1 MKRIIWA
8 ILAMFTLATAV
19 AQLATPKSLYVRQ
32 YLDEQATRNRLLSE
46 NRTEA
51 LKTLSTEFAPP
62 QIINGVEMVDA
73 FIGIDDANVIPV
85 LESWGVIVNSK
96 FDGFVTALIPLHRL
110 SRVEDIPGVNDIQ
123 MSRMLELCTDSTLSQ
138 TLAGQVLNGTDFG
151 LPQAYDGTGIIV
163 GIIDF
168 GFDYQ
173 HYAFRDSEDPS
184 KTRIVRVYDAN
195 DSTGHPV
202 IVNGNTMMG
211 SVFMGDE
218 ISTLK
223 TDYYGGTH
231 GTHTASIAT
240 GRHFNGYG
248 GMAPGAEIILAVPR
262 FLSITVRESEIVNCM
277 KYIYAYAD
285 SVNKPCVIS
294 LSVSTSYGPHDGN
307 DYMSKA
313 IAQCVGPGRIFV
325 IAAGN
330 NGVSQDY
337 CGGSA
342 LHDKPFN
349 MLVGCKNANPKAD
362 DSYYYD
368 GIWVDTW
375 VRRKSTRPVA
385 RFHIL
390 DKVTKRIVWESRNI
404 ASIDT
409 IYADEISDYF
419 EPNLSKDSI
428 GRLNAI
434 ISYSGNNGKYD
445 MKTFIYNL
453 RCKSYT
459 VDGSGYITSRY
470 QIGISV
476 YPPSHLSSLSPDS
489 IYVDSWMGLS
499 IGQRDWIDGVYID
512 KTINED
518 SVVTQYVQGFYAWP
532 QNECSIGSY
541 AVNDSIISAGAYV
554 GRNNYY
560 SLPLDS
566 LIIDNSYVG
575 GYTNFSS
582 YQSPGAGPTGFA
594 LPTVVAPGYNVIAA
608 GSRYSYFADYNPS
621 LVARSEDGS
630 YWGVLSGTSMAAPT
644 VAGIIAQ
651 WLQINPELSPKNIK
665 NILSETSR
673 RDAFTDNPIYGV
685 RYGAY
690 GKIDAMAGAKFL
702 LGIEDPVFKKGDVD
716 GDGIVDIN
724 DVTLMIDYLLHLV
737 DSLVVPKAGDVDG
750 DEVIDIN
757 DVTTLIDYIL
767 GIIDLD

>member
-19 AQLATPKSLYVRQ
+19 AQLAAPKSLYVRQ

-62 QIINGVEMVDA
+62 QTINGVEMVDA
-73 FIGIDDANVIPV
+73 FIGIDDANVIPA

-96 FDGFVTALIPLHRL
+96 FDGFVTALIPLDRL
-110 SRVEDIPGVNDIQ
+110 SQVEEIPGVNDIQ

-218 ISTLK
+218 ISTLT

-248 GMAPGAEIILAVPR
+248 GMAPGAEIVLAVPR

-512 KTINED
+512 KTIEED
-518 SVVTQYVQGFYAWP
+518 SVVTQYVQGFYAQP

>member
-8 ILAMFTLATAV
+8 ILAMLTITTAV
-19 AQLATPKSLYVRQ
+19 AQLLTPKSLHVRQ
-32 YLDEQATRNRLLSE
+32 YLDEQATRHRLQAE

-51 LKTLSTEFAPP
+51 LKSLSTEFAPP
-62 QIINGVEMVDA
+62 QTINGVEMVDA
-73 FIGIDDANVIPV
+73 FIGIDDENVIPV
-85 LESWGVIVNSK
+85 LKSWGVIVNSK
-96 FDGFVTALIPLHRL
+96 FDGFVTALIPLDRL
-110 SRVEDIPGVNDIQ
+110 ARIEEIPGVNDIQ
-123 MSRMLELCTDSTLSQ
+123 VSRMMELCTDSTLSQ

-151 LPQAYDGTGIIV
+151 LPQAYDGTGVIV

-173 HYAFRDSEDPS
+173 HYAFRNSEDPS
-184 KTRIVRVYDAN
+184 QTRIVRVYDAN
-195 DSTGHPV
+195 DTTGHPV
-202 IVNGNTMMG
+202 IVKGSTLMG
-211 SVFMGDE
+211 SVFMGEE
-218 ISTLK
+218 ISSLR

-248 GMAPGAEIILAVPR
+248 GMAPGADIVLAVPR
-262 FLSITVRESEIVNCM
+262 FLSITVRETEIVNCM

-307 DYMSKA
+307 DYMSKS
-313 IAQCVGPGRIFV
+313 IAQSVGPGRIFV

-330 NGVSQDY
+330 NGVSQGY
-337 CGGSA
+337 CHGNA

-349 MLVGCKNANPKAD
+349 MLVGCKNANLNAD

-375 VRRKSTRPVA
+375 VRNKSTRPVA

-390 DKVTKRIVWESRNI
+390 DKQTKRIVWESRNI
-404 ASIDT
+404 TGIDT
-409 IYADEISDYF
+409 IYSSEISDYF

-428 GRLNAI
+428 GRLNAV
-434 ISYSGNNGKYD
+434 ISYSGNTSKYD
-445 MKTFIYNL
+445 MKTYIYNL
-453 RCKSYT
+453 RCKSNT
-459 VDGSGYITSRY
+459 VDASGYISSRY

-476 YPPSHLSSLSPDS
+476 YPPSHLSSLSADS

-499 IGQRDWIDGVYID
+499 IGRRYWLDGVYVD
-512 KTINED
+512 KVVGED
-518 SVVTQYVQGFYAWP
+518 SVVTQYVQGFYAQP
-532 QNECSIGSY
+532 LNECSIGSY

-554 GRNNYY
+554 GRNRYY
-560 SLPLDS
+560 CLPLDS
-566 LIIDNSYVG
+566 LIIESATVG

-582 YQSPGAGPTGFA
+582 YQSPGAGPTGYA

-665 NILSETSR
+665 NILAQTSR
-673 RDAFTDNPIYGV
+673 RDAFTENPIYGV

-690 GKIDAMAGAKFL
+690 GKIDAMAGAKLL
-702 LGIEDPVFKKGDVD
+702 LGIEDPVIIMGDVD
-716 GDGIVDIN
+716 GDGLVDIN
-724 DVTLMIDYLLHLV
+724 DVTLMIDYLLHL
-737 DSLVVPKAGDVDG
+737 DSLVVPEAGDVDEDG
-750 DEVIDIN
+750 VVDIN
-757 DVTTLIDYIL
+757 DVTWLIDYLL
-767 GIIDLD
+767 GYFNNE